1 MGAIDATAAPQAA
14 AKYEIQSYPAI
25 KLFKKGVFVEDYDS
39 GNMKDYADAISN
51 FLLRHLGQNPTEKAK
66 KAWVDHYAALG
77 LTKEASDDEL
87 KKAYRRLSRQYHPDK
102 ARRPHPPPPPR
113 PPCPGCSCSC
123 RCCCPAAPA
132 LTAAAVARAQAPD
145 GKGDEA
151 RLKEVQTAWETLG
164 DAAKRK
170 SYDTYGTQVFGHR
183 DEYLAVTASPPAL
196 AASLFQRRCCSG
208 AALACRDAVPLRR
221 RRCFNRG
228 VRAGAQAVEQD
239 GAKFEGEQTTPH
251 SAFPPLSPR
260 LLCFRSALPS

>member
-102 ARRPHPPPPPR
+102 ARRPPTAAAAPAALSRLLLLVPLLL
-113 PPCPGCSCSC
+113 PGCSSSDGCCGCSC
-123 RCCCPAAPA
+123 
-132 LTAAAVARAQAPD
+132 AQAPD

-208 AALACRDAVPLRR
+208 AALACRDAIPPRR
-221 RRCFNRG
+221 RRCF
-228 VRAGAQAVEQD
+228 
-239 GAKFEGEQTTPH
+239 
-251 SAFPPLSPR
+251 
-260 LLCFRSALPS
+260 

>member
-132 LTAAAVARAQAPD
+132 LTAAAHVGAHRRRMARAM
-145 GKGDEA
+145 
-151 RLKEVQTAWETLG
+151 RLGSRRYRRRGRRWAT
-164 DAAKRK
+164 RR
-170 SYDTYGTQVFGHR
+170 S
-183 DEYLAVTASPPAL
+183 ASPMTPTA
-196 AASLFQRRCCSG
+196 RRSSDT
-208 AALACRDAVPLRR
+208 ATSTWP
-221 RRCFNRG
+221 
-228 VRAGAQAVEQD
+228 
-239 GAKFEGEQTTPH
+239 
-251 SAFPPLSPR
+251 
-260 LLCFRSALPS
+260 

>member
-113 PPCPGCSCSC
+113 PPCPGCSCSLIQLLC
-123 RCCCPAAPA
+123 IR
-132 LTAAAVARAQAPD
+132 
-145 GKGDEA
+145 
-151 RLKEVQTAWETLG
+151 
-164 DAAKRK
+164 
-170 SYDTYGTQVFGHR
+170 
-183 DEYLAVTASPPAL
+183 
-196 AASLFQRRCCSG
+196 
-208 AALACRDAVPLRR
+208 
-221 RRCFNRG
+221 
-228 VRAGAQAVEQD
+228 
-239 GAKFEGEQTTPH
+239 
-251 SAFPPLSPR
+251 SPR
-260 LLCFRSALPS
+260 